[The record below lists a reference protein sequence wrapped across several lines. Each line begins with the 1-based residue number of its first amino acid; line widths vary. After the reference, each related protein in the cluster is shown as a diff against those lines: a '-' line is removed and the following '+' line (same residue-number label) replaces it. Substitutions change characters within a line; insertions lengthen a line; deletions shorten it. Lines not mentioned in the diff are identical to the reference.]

1 MSVSR
6 PPTVPAHEDLVEV
19 FHAGA
24 VDAPAPLII
33 SIDRGGETVAFG
45 TCPVP
50 ATVNHPADA
59 LVGFVAPP
67 EWDAI
72 GLITDGWAHDL
83 ADVDH
88 RAGAGR
94 STGADGPHVGRSAI
108 GSFAATTGSR
118 RIRATVVLDRC
129 DHSMSVLDL
138 PDGDRQVLSD
148 RPAGWAADV
157 LARALRLPTPPPA
170 KSLAAWVEAVWLDR
184 IAAVVLSRPGEVR
197 SWRRLAHLHPLSPS
211 GPALPG
217 ALLAVETQALDLQSS
232 WTRMRQLWSSGP
244 SADDDEATEPLERAP
259 LAPGGTMMA
268 LPEWFDDGSF
278 SRWVQR
284 NLPPADVVLPAVLD
298 AVPVDSGAELIDG
311 LVSVA
316 PPVGAP

>member
-1 MSVSR
+1 
-6 PPTVPAHEDLVEV
+6 
-19 FHAGA
+19 
-24 VDAPAPLII
+24 
-33 SIDRGGETVAFG
+33 
-45 TCPVP
+45 
-50 ATVNHPADA
+50 
-59 LVGFVAPP
+59 
-67 EWDAI
+67 
-72 GLITDGWAHDL
+72 LITDGWAHDL
-83 ADVDH
+83 TDADH

-94 STGADGPHVGRSAI
+94 STGADGPLGRTAI
-108 GSFAATTGSR
+108 GSFAATTGSQ
-118 RIRATVVLDRC
+118 RIRATVVLNRC
-129 DHSMSVLDL
+129 DHAASVLDL
-138 PDGDRQVLSD
+138 PNGDRQVLSD

-170 KSLAAWVEAVWLDR
+170 ESLAAWVEAVWLDR

-232 WTRMRQLWSSGP
+232 WSRMRHLWSSGP
-244 SADDDEATEPLERAP
+244 SADNDDDDTQPSVSAP
-259 LAPGGTMMA
+259 PAPGGTVVP

-284 NLPPADVVLPAVLD
+284 NLPPADLVLPAVLD

-316 PPVGAP
+316 PPVGAT